1 MPRIIH
7 VAFSFFT
14 TSAVR
19 VLYVITFTLGSFL
32 YLFSISAR
40 FFWALSL
47 LFSLFMP
54 MPIIT
59 LSNIVSDLFTM
70 FSCPIVKGLKLPE
83 KRAMRSILF
92 LNNEICLVNSTS
104 PNFYVGICVRIKDI
118 NIVV

>member
-32 YLFSISAR
+32 YLFSISSR
-40 FFWALSL
+40 FFGALSL

-70 FSCPIVKGLKLPE
+70 FSCPIVKGLKLPG
-83 KRAMRSILF
+83 KRAMRSIFFYFFMMKSAL
-92 LNNEICLVNSTS
+92 LILPLQTS
-104 PNFYVGICVRIKDI
+104 RREVLLQLKI
-118 NIVV
+118 